1 VSAQISPEFFA
12 SIDRMLQYLFG
23 GYIAG
28 LVCLVFSIWWL
39 RKTHPH
45 QIYLIWLS
53 FSFFFV
59 VFLLVSFYT
68 GDLGHYP
75 IVKAAFD
82 YLTDI
87 DTEVKLVASAIALV
101 IAPQALTYFLCGL
114 SGSASP
120 PKFVAN
126 VTDFMIWSLIKSLSA
141 CSGIFLAIFISGF
154 WGFWG
159 LQPDT
164 KKLGVEESLME
175 DLYVFIGVTYSS
187 VFLIGAAFLIAWVHV
202 VAWQVVGFINRRKV
216 FSAFLRVH
224 EFFTRYSAP
233 KARSLAQ
240 PEPAME
246 PMKETIARE
255 HVKE

>member
-1 VSAQISPEFFA
+1 
-12 SIDRMLQYLFG
+12 MLQYLFG

-154 WGFWG
+154 WGLG
-159 LQPDT
+159 LATGHQEARCRREPH
-164 KKLGVEESLME
+164 GGFVC
-175 DLYVFIGVTYSS
+175 LYRRDVLFSFPHWRGI
-187 VFLIGAAFLIAWVHV
+187 LDCMGAC
-202 VAWQVVGFINRRKV
+202 RC
-216 FSAFLRVH
+216 
-224 EFFTRYSAP
+224 
-233 KARSLAQ
+233 LASGGL
-240 PEPAME
+240 
-246 PMKETIARE
+246 
-255 HVKE
+255 H